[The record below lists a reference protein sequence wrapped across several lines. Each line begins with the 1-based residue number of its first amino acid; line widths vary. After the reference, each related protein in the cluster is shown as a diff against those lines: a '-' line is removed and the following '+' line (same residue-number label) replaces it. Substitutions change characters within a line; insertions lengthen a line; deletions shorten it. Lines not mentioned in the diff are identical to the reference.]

1 MKKALVV
8 IDMQNDFVFGSLGSA
23 DAQAILPNVTE
34 RVKNARQNGEQVI
47 FTRDTHGKDYLTTQE
62 GKKLPILHCIKDT
75 EGWSVCKGL
84 QETGDVVFDKAV
96 FGSIELASYL
106 QQQAFESVEFIG
118 VCTDICVVSNVL
130 LAKAICLDA
139 EIFVRADC
147 CAGLSKEKHAAALET
162 MQSCQVT
169 IIS

>member
-23 DAQAILPNVTE
+23 DAQAILPNVIE

-84 QETGDVVFDKAV
+84 QETDDVVFDKAV
-96 FGSIELASYL
+96 FGSTELASYL

-130 LAKAICLDA
+130 LAKAVCLDA

-147 CAGLSKEKHAAALET
+147 CAGLSKEKHVAALET